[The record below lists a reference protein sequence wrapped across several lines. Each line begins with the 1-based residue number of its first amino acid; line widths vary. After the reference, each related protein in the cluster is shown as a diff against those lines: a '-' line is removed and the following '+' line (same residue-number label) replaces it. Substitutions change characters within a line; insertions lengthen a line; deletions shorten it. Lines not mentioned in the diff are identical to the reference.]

1 MYSKQKGKR
10 MDGTYS
16 VTVLR
21 DFVAQH
27 YLIGGDWGAENE
39 RHSHHFRIEL
49 TLAGKRLDQH
59 NYMVDIVDIENT
71 LDAFVAR
78 YRDTTL
84 NDARAFADTNPSL
97 ELFCR
102 VAWDEIVPS
111 LSANTVDEATV
122 TMWEHDTAKA
132 SYTAATAPSR

>member
-1 MYSKQKGKR
+1 MEGR
-10 MDGTYS
+10 YS

-39 RHSHHFRIEL
+39 PHSHHYRIEL
-49 TLAGKRLDQH
+49 TLAGGRLDRH
-59 NYMVDIVDIENT
+59 NYMVDIVDIEKT
-71 LDAFVAR
+71 LDVFVSR

-84 NDARAFADTNPSL
+84 NDAPAFADTNPSL

-102 VAWDEIVPS
+102 VAWQEIVPA
-111 LSANTVDEATV
+111 LAAGAVDEATV

-132 SYTAATAPSR
+132 SYTASPSSAP